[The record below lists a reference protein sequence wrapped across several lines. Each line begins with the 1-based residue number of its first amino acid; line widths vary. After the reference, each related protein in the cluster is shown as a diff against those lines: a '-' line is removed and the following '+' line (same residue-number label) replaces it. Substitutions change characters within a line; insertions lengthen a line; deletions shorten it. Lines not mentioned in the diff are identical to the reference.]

1 MSLIKVENITKRF
14 DDKLVLDNI
23 SFEIEEGDI
32 FGLIGPNGAGK
43 STLINIMTGI
53 LDPMCGEVS
62 MGGFSINK
70 NPLEVKKLIGLV
82 PQEIALMESYTAYE
96 NLEFFG
102 VLYGL
107 KGKELQKRIDEILEV
122 IGLKENKK
130 EFVKKFSGGMKR
142 RLNIGAAILHNPRIL
157 IMDEPTVGIDA
168 QSRNYIFEFTK
179 KLNRENKTTII
190 YTSHYMEEVEH
201 LCKNIFIM
209 DVGKEIAYGNKSS
222 IKNMMSDNNRL
233 ILVLDNT
240 DREIILSIKEFE
252 GVQGLTE
259 DNEELTIM
267 VDKNNFKL
275 GLFVN
280 MIENHGKNV
289 RKVSFEESSLE
300 EIFLSLTGK
309 TLRD

>member
-53 LDPMCGEVS
+53 LEPMCGDVS
-62 MGGFSINK
+62 MGGFSIK
-70 NPLEVKKLIGLV
+70 KKSLEVKKLIGLV

-107 KGKELQKRIDEILEV
+107 KGKELQKRIDEILEI

-130 EFVKKFSGGMKR
+130 EIVKKFSGGMKR

-190 YTSHYMEEVEH
+190 YTSHYMEEVEQ

-209 DVGKEIAYGNKSS
+209 DVGKEIAYGNKAS
-222 IKNMMSDNNRL
+222 IKTMMSDNNRL
-233 ILVLDNT
+233 ILVLDNI

-252 GVQGLTE
+252 GVQELIE
-259 DNEELTIM
+259 DNEKLSVI

-280 MIENHGKNV
+280 MIESHGKNV
-289 RKVSFEESSLE
+289 RKVSFEESTLE